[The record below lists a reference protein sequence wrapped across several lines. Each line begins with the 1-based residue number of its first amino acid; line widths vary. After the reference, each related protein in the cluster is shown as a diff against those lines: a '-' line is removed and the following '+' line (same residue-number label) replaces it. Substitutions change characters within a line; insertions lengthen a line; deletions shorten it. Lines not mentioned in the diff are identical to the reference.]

1 MKSIKGLNKMRL
13 IVDWAEDFDDE
24 EELLMNTFDF
34 ARSHN
39 CIVTI
44 MSLEG
49 PGGYWPE
56 VRFEGEYD
64 DLKKLALDY
73 GMDEEE
79 FKELVEFG

>member
-1 MKSIKGLNKMRL
+1 MNRKYQI

-24 EELLMNTFDF
+24 EELLVNTFDF
-34 ARSHN
+34 ARFHN
-39 CIVTI
+39 CTVTI
-44 MSLEG
+44 ISIEG

-73 GMDEEE
+73 GMDEDDFED
-79 FKELVEFG
+79 LVCEV